1 LFSAFKLISSSVQI
15 LASVYNPP
23 PMKVIGQ
30 AIASRYPCHRSLVL
44 LLACLLCACAAS
56 PWNNPYPA
64 ADAVQNTLYAA
75 FDERPKHLDPVLSY
89 SENEAIFVAQIYEPP
104 LQYHFLRRPYELI
117 PLTATEVPKPTHLD
131 ARGQLLPDN
140 SPVEEVAYSVYRIA
154 IKPGIY
160 YQPHPAFAKS
170 ATGDFLYHA
179 LTPADLVSVQ
189 TLADFKLTDTR
200 ELTAADYAYQ
210 IKRMA
215 HPKLHSPIAGL
226 MSEYIVGLSE
236 LAQCL
241 AQAYAELETKG
252 HRPPFLDL
260 SQFEIEGVKV
270 IDRYTYEIKLKGKY
284 PQFRYWLAMPF
295 FAALPWEAERFYTQA
310 GMQEKNITLDWYPVG
325 TGPYMLIENNPNR
338 RMVLQRNPHFHGE
351 TYPLEGEASDQPM
364 LEDAGKPL
372 PFIDQ
377 AIYSLELENI
387 PYWSKFLQGYYDT
400 SGISSDSF
408 DQAIQFGTQGE
419 PELTEAMAEKG
430 LQLLTA
436 VEPSIFYMGFNMLD
450 EVIGGLTERARR
462 LRQAIAI
469 AVDYEEFISIFA
481 NGRGIAAQGPLPPSI
496 FGYKEGAEGINP
508 SVYEWINGQPRRRSI
523 EAARSVLIEA
533 GYPDGRDTTTGKP
546 LVLHYDTALT
556 GPEAKARLD
565 WLRKQFIKLGLQL
578 NIRATD
584 YNRFQ
589 DKMKKGTAQIFEWG
603 WNADYPDPENFL
615 FLLYG
620 PNAKALHQG
629 ENAAN
634 YQSPDFD
641 RLFERM
647 KSMENTPERQALID
661 QMVAHVRWDV
671 PWAGGWHPVQ
681 YSLYHAW
688 YKNTKPN
695 QMARNTL
702 KYRRLDPPLRARLR
716 AEWNHP
722 VLWPVIVLASL
733 MVVGIVPAVLSY
745 RRRERATAL

>member
-1 LFSAFKLISSSVQI
+1 
-15 LASVYNPP
+15 
-23 PMKVIGQ
+23 MKVIGQ
-30 AIASRYPCHRSLVL
+30 ASASRYPCPRSLVL
-44 LLACLLCACAAS
+44 LLACLLCACTAS

-117 PLTATEVPKPTHLD
+117 PLIATEVPKPTHLD
-131 ARGQLLPDN
+131 ARGQILPDN
-140 SPVEEVAYSVYRIA
+140 SPVGEVAYSVYRIA

-170 ATGDFLYHA
+170 ATGDLLYHA
-179 LTPADLVSVQ
+179 LTPADLASVQ
-189 TLADFKLTDTR
+189 TLADFERTDTR
-200 ELTAADYAYQ
+200 ELIAADYAYQ

-215 HPKLHSPIAGL
+215 HPKIHCPIAGL
-226 MSEYIVGLSE
+226 MSGYIVGLSE
-236 LAQCL
+236 LAQRL
-241 AQAYAELETKG
+241 AQAYAELEAAG

-260 SQFEIEGVKV
+260 SQFDLEGVKV

-338 RMVLQRNPHFHGE
+338 RMVLQRNPNFHGE
-351 TYPLEGEASDQPM
+351 AYPSEGEASDQPM
-364 LEDAGKPL
+364 LKDAGKPL
-372 PFIDQ
+372 PFIDT
-377 AIYSLELENI
+377 AIYSLELETI

-408 DQAIQFGTQGE
+408 DQAIQFGRQAE
-419 PELTEAMAEKG
+419 PELTEAMAQKG

-450 EVIGGLTERARR
+450 EVVGGLTEGARK

-481 NGRGIAAQGPLPPSI
+481 NGRGIAAQGPLPPGI
-496 FGYKEGAEGINP
+496 FGYKEGAEGINL
-508 SVYEWINGQPRRRSI
+508 SVYEWVNGQPRRRSI
-523 EAARSVLIEA
+523 EAARRLLLEA
-533 GYPDGRDTTTGKP
+533 GYPDGRDTTGKP

-556 GPEAKARLD
+556 GSEAKARLD

-578 NIRATD
+578 DIRATD

-589 DKMKKGTAQIFEWG
+589 DKMQKGTAQIFEWG

-620 PNAKALHQG
+620 PNAKALQQG

-634 YQSPDFD
+634 YRDPEFD

-661 QMVAHVRWDV
+661 QMVAHVRRDV

-716 AEWNHP
+716 AEWNRP
-722 VLWPVIVLASL
+722 VLWPVIVLTGL

>member
-1 LFSAFKLISSSVQI
+1 
-15 LASVYNPP
+15 
-23 PMKVIGQ
+23 MKVIGQ
-30 AIASRYPCHRSLVL
+30 ASASRYPRRRSLVL

-56 PWNNPYPA
+56 PWNNPYPT

-117 PLTATEVPKPTHLD
+117 PLIATEVPKPTHLD
-131 ARGQLLPDN
+131 ARGQILPDN
-140 SPVEEVAYSVYRIA
+140 SPVEEVAYSVYQIA

-170 ATGDFLYHA
+170 ATGDLLYHA
-179 LTPADLVSVQ
+179 LTPADLASVQ
-189 TLADFKLTDTR
+189 TLADFKRTDTR

-210 IKRMA
+210 IKRMV

-236 LAQCL
+236 LAQRL
-241 AQAYAELETKG
+241 AQAYADLEAQG

-351 TYPLEGEASDQPM
+351 IYPLEGEASDQPM
-364 LEDAGKPL
+364 LEDTGKPL

-436 VEPSIFYMGFNMLD
+436 VEPSLFYMGFNMLD
-450 EVIGGLTERARR
+450 EVVGGLTERARR

-481 NGRGIAAQGPLPPSI
+481 NGRGIAAQGPLPPGI

-508 SVYEWINGQPRRRSI
+508 SVYEWVNGQPRRRSI
-523 EAARSVLIEA
+523 EAARSLLIEA

-546 LVLHYDTALT
+546 LVLHYDTGLT

-578 NIRATD
+578 DIRATD

-589 DKMKKGTAQIFEWG
+589 DKMQKGTAQIFEWG

-620 PNAKALHQG
+620 PNARALHQG

-661 QMVAHVRWDV
+661 QMVAHVRRDV

-733 MVVGIVPAVLSY
+733 MLVGIVPAVLSY

>member
-1 LFSAFKLISSSVQI
+1 
-15 LASVYNPP
+15 
-23 PMKVIGQ
+23 MKVIGQ

-44 LLACLLCACAAS
+44 LLACLLCACTAS
-56 PWNNPYPA
+56 PWNNPYSA

-117 PLTATEVPKPTHLD
+117 PLIATEVPKPTHLD
-131 ARGQLLPDN
+131 ARGQILPDN

-170 ATGDFLYHA
+170 ATGDLLYHA
-179 LTPADLVSVQ
+179 LTPADLASIQ
-189 TLADFKLTDTR
+189 TLADFKRTDTR
-200 ELTAADYAYQ
+200 ELTAADYTYQ

-236 LAQCL
+236 LAQRL
-241 AQAYAELETKG
+241 AQAYAELEVKG

-351 TYPLEGEASDQPM
+351 TYPIEGEASDQPM

-436 VEPSIFYMGFNMLD
+436 VEPSLFYMGFNMLD
-450 EVIGGLTERARR
+450 EVVGGLTERARR

-469 AVDYEEFISIFA
+469 AVDYEEFISIFT
-481 NGRGIAAQGPLPPSI
+481 NGRGIAAQGPLPPGI

-508 SVYEWINGQPRRRSI
+508 SVYEWVNGQPRRRSI

-578 NIRATD
+578 DIRATD

-589 DKMKKGTAQIFEWG
+589 DKMQKGTAQIFEWG

-661 QMVAHVRWDV
+661 QMVAHVRRDV

>member
-1 LFSAFKLISSSVQI
+1 
-15 LASVYNPP
+15 
-23 PMKVIGQ
+23 MKVIGQ

-44 LLACLLCACAAS
+44 LLACLLCACVAS

-75 FDERPKHLDPVLSY
+75 FDERPKHLDPVSSY

-131 ARGQLLPDN
+131 ARGQILPDN
-140 SPVEEVAYSVYRIA
+140 SPVEEVAYSVYQIA

-170 ATGDFLYHA
+170 AAGDLLYHA
-179 LTPADLVSVQ
+179 LTPADLASVQ
-189 TLADFKLTDTR
+189 TLADFKRTDTR

-210 IKRMA
+210 IKRMV

-226 MSEYIVGLSE
+226 MSEYIVGLSK
-236 LAQCL
+236 LAQRL
-241 AQAYAELETKG
+241 AQAYADLEAQG

-351 TYPLEGEASDQPM
+351 IYPLEGEASDQPM
-364 LEDAGKPL
+364 LEDVGKPL

-400 SGISSDSF
+400 SRISSDSF

-436 VEPSIFYMGFNMLD
+436 VEPSLFYMGFNMLD
-450 EVIGGLTERARR
+450 EVVGGLTERARR

-469 AVDYEEFISIFA
+469 AVD
-481 NGRGIAAQGPLPPSI
+481 
-496 FGYKEGAEGINP
+496 
-508 SVYEWINGQPRRRSI
+508 
-523 EAARSVLIEA
+523 
-533 GYPDGRDTTTGKP
+533 
-546 LVLHYDTALT
+546 
-556 GPEAKARLD
+556 
-565 WLRKQFIKLGLQL
+565 
-578 NIRATD
+578 
-584 YNRFQ
+584 
-589 DKMKKGTAQIFEWG
+589 
-603 WNADYPDPENFL
+603 
-615 FLLYG
+615 
-620 PNAKALHQG
+620 
-629 ENAAN
+629 
-634 YQSPDFD
+634 
-641 RLFERM
+641 
-647 KSMENTPERQALID
+647 
-661 QMVAHVRWDV
+661 
-671 PWAGGWHPVQ
+671 
-681 YSLYHAW
+681 
-688 YKNTKPN
+688 
-695 QMARNTL
+695 
-702 KYRRLDPPLRARLR
+702 
-716 AEWNHP
+716 
-722 VLWPVIVLASL
+722 
-733 MVVGIVPAVLSY
+733 
-745 RRRERATAL
+745 

>member
-1 LFSAFKLISSSVQI
+1 
-15 LASVYNPP
+15 
-23 PMKVIGQ
+23 MKVIGQ
-30 AIASRYPCHRSLVL
+30 AIASRYPCYRSLVL
-44 LLACLLCACAAS
+44 LLACLLCACTAS
-56 PWNNPYPA
+56 PWNNPYSA

-75 FDERPKHLDPVLSY
+75 FDVRPKHLDPVLSY

-117 PLTATEVPKPTHLD
+117 PLIATEVPKPTHLD
-131 ARGQLLPDN
+131 AVGQLLPAD
-140 SPVEEVAYSVYRIA
+140 SPAEDVTYSVYRIA

-170 ATGDFLYHA
+170 ATGDLLYHA
-179 LTPADLVSVQ
+179 LTPADLASVQ
-189 TLADFKLTDTR
+189 TLADFKRTDTR

-236 LAQCL
+236 LAQRL
-241 AQAYAELETKG
+241 AQAYAELEAKG

-260 SQFEIEGVKV
+260 SQFETEGVKV

-310 GMQEKNITLDWYPVG
+310 GMQEKNIALDWYPVG

-351 TYPLEGEASDQPM
+351 TYPLEGEASDQRM
-364 LEDAGKPL
+364 IEDAGKPL

-436 VEPSIFYMGFNMLD
+436 VEPSLFYMGFNMLD
-450 EVIGGLTERARR
+450 EVVGGLTERARR

-469 AVDYEEFISIFA
+469 AVDYEEFISIFT
-481 NGRGIAAQGPLPPSI
+481 NGRGIAAQGPLPPGI

-508 SVYEWINGQPRRRSI
+508 SVYEWVNDQPRRRSI
-523 EAARSVLIEA
+523 EAARSLLIEA

-578 NIRATD
+578 DIRATD

-589 DKMKKGTAQIFEWG
+589 DKMLKGTAQIFEWG

-634 YQSPDFD
+634 YQNPEFD

-647 KSMENTPERQALID
+647 KSMENTPERQALIN
-661 QMVAHVRWDV
+661 QMVAHVRRDV

>member
-1 LFSAFKLISSSVQI
+1 
-15 LASVYNPP
+15 
-23 PMKVIGQ
+23 MKVIGQ
-30 AIASRYPCHRSLVL
+30 AIASKYPCRRSLLL
-44 LLACLLCACAAS
+44 LLACLLCACTAS

-117 PLTATEVPKPTHLD
+117 PLIATEVPKPTHLD
-131 ARGQLLPDN
+131 ARDQILPDN
-140 SPVEEVAYSVYRIA
+140 SPVKKIAYSVYRIA

-170 ATGDFLYHA
+170 ATGDLLYHA
-179 LTPADLVSVQ
+179 LIPADLASVQ
-189 TLADFKLTDTR
+189 TLADFKRTDTR

-226 MSEYIVGLSE
+226 MSEYIVGLSK
-236 LAQCL
+236 LAQRL
-241 AQAYAELETKG
+241 AQAYAELEAAG

-260 SQFEIEGVKV
+260 SQFDLEGVKV

-338 RMVLQRNPHFHGE
+338 RMVLQRNPNFHSE
-351 TYPLEGEASDQPM
+351 AYPIEGEASDQPM
-364 LEDAGKPL
+364 LKDAGKLL
-372 PFIDQ
+372 PFIDT
-377 AIYSLELENI
+377 AIYSLELETI

-408 DQAIQFGTQGE
+408 DQAIQFGRQAE
-419 PELTEAMAEKG
+419 PELTEAMAQKG

-450 EVIGGLTERARR
+450 EVVGGLTEQARK

-481 NGRGIAAQGPLPPSI
+481 NGRGIAAQGPLPPGI

-508 SVYEWINGQPRRRSI
+508 FIYEWVNGQPRRRSI
-523 EAARSVLIEA
+523 EAARSLLLEA

-556 GPEAKARLD
+556 GSEAKARLD

-578 NIRATD
+578 DIRATD

-589 DKMKKGTAQIFEWG
+589 DKMQKGTAQIFEWG

-620 PNAKALHQG
+620 PNAKALQQG

-634 YQSPDFD
+634 YQDPEFD

-661 QMVAHVRWDV
+661 RMVAHVRRDV

-716 AEWNHP
+716 AEWNRP
-722 VLWPVIVLASL
+722 VLWPVIVLAGL

>member
-1 LFSAFKLISSSVQI
+1 
-15 LASVYNPP
+15 
-23 PMKVIGQ
+23 MKVIGQ

-236 LAQCL
+236 LAQRL

-578 NIRATD
+578 DIRATD

-661 QMVAHVRWDV
+661 QMVAHVRRDV

>member
-1 LFSAFKLISSSVQI
+1 
-15 LASVYNPP
+15 
-23 PMKVIGQ
+23 MKVIGQ

-44 LLACLLCACAAS
+44 LLACLLCACTAS
-56 PWNNPYPA
+56 PWNNPYSA

-89 SENEAIFVAQIYEPP
+89 SENEAIFVAQIYESP

-117 PLTATEVPKPTHLD
+117 PLIATEVPKPTHLD
-131 ARGQLLPDN
+131 AVGQLLPAD
-140 SPVEEVAYSVYRIA
+140 SPAEDVTYSVYRIA

-170 ATGDFLYHA
+170 ATGDLLYHA
-179 LTPADLVSVQ
+179 LTPADLASVQ
-189 TLADFKLTDTR
+189 TLADFKRTDTR

-215 HPKLHSPIAGL
+215 HPKLHSPIASL

-236 LAQCL
+236 LAQRL
-241 AQAYAELETKG
+241 AQAYAELEAKG

-270 IDRYTYEIKLKGKY
+270 IDHYTYEIKLKGKY

-310 GMQEKNITLDWYPVG
+310 GMQEKNITLDWYPLG

-338 RMVLQRNPHFHGE
+338 RMVLQRNPNFHGE
-351 TYPLEGEASDQPM
+351 TYPIEGEASDQPM
-364 LEDAGKPL
+364 LKDGGKPL
-372 PFIDQ
+372 PFIDT
-377 AIYSLELENI
+377 AIYSLELETI

-408 DQAIQFGTQGE
+408 DQAIQFGRQAE
-419 PELTEAMAEKG
+419 PELTEAMAQKG

-450 EVIGGLTERARR
+450 EVVGGLTEGARK

-481 NGRGIAAQGPLPPSI
+481 NGRGIAAQGPLPPGI

-508 SVYEWINGQPRRRSI
+508 SVYEWVNGQPRRRSI
-523 EAARSVLIEA
+523 EAARRLLLEA

-546 LVLHYDTALT
+546 LVLHYDTGLT
-556 GPEAKARLD
+556 GSEAKARLD
-565 WLRKQFIKLGLQL
+565 WLRKQFIKLGIQL
-578 NIRATD
+578 DIRATD

-589 DKMKKGTAQIFEWG
+589 DKMQKGTAQIFEWG

-634 YQSPDFD
+634 YQKPEFD

-661 QMVAHVRWDV
+661 QMIAHVRRDV

-702 KYRRLDPPLRARLR
+702 KYRRLDPSLRARLR
-716 AEWNHP
+716 AEWNRP
-722 VLWPVIVLASL
+722 VLWPVIVLAGL

>member
-1 LFSAFKLISSSVQI
+1 
-15 LASVYNPP
+15 
-23 PMKVIGQ
+23 MKVIGQ

-236 LAQCL
+236 LAQRL

-578 NIRATD
+578 DIRATD

-589 DKMKKGTAQIFEWG
+589 DKMQKGTAQIFEWG

-661 QMVAHVRWDV
+661 QMVAHVRRDV

>member
-1 LFSAFKLISSSVQI
+1 MFSAFKLISSSVQI

-44 LLACLLCACAAS
+44 LLACLLCACTAS
-56 PWNNPYPA
+56 PWNNPYSA

-117 PLTATEVPKPTHLD
+117 PLIATEVPKPTHLD
-131 ARGQLLPDN
+131 ARDQILPAD
-140 SPVEEVAYSVYRIA
+140 SPAEDVTYSVYRIA

-170 ATGDFLYHA
+170 ATGDLLYHA
-179 LTPADLVSVQ
+179 LTPADLASIQ
-189 TLADFKLTDTR
+189 TLADFKRTDTR

-236 LAQCL
+236 LAQRL
-241 AQAYAELETKG
+241 AQAYAELEAKG

-364 LEDAGKPL
+364 LKDAGKPL

-436 VEPSIFYMGFNMLD
+436 VEPSLFYMGFNMLD
-450 EVIGGLTERARR
+450 EVVGGLTERARR

-469 AVDYEEFISIFA
+469 AVDYEEFISIFT
-481 NGRGIAAQGPLPPSI
+481 NGRGIAAQGPLPPGI

-508 SVYEWINGQPRRRSI
+508 SVYEWVNGQPRRRSI

-578 NIRATD
+578 DIRATD

-589 DKMKKGTAQIFEWG
+589 DKMLKGTAQIFEWG

-661 QMVAHVRWDV
+661 QMVAHVRRDV

>member
-1 LFSAFKLISSSVQI
+1 
-15 LASVYNPP
+15 
-23 PMKVIGQ
+23 MKVIGQ

-44 LLACLLCACAAS
+44 LLACLLCACTAS
-56 PWNNPYPA
+56 PWNNPYSA

-117 PLTATEVPKPTHLD
+117 PLIATEVPKPTHLD
-131 ARGQLLPDN
+131 ARGQILPDN

-170 ATGDFLYHA
+170 ATGDLLYHA
-179 LTPADLVSVQ
+179 LTPADLASIQ
-189 TLADFKLTDTR
+189 TLADFKRTDTR

-236 LAQCL
+236 FAQRL
-241 AQAYAELETKG
+241 AQAYAELEAQG

-364 LEDAGKPL
+364 LEDVGKPL

-436 VEPSIFYMGFNMLD
+436 VEPSLFYMGFNMLD
-450 EVIGGLTERARR
+450 EVVGGLTERARR

-469 AVDYEEFISIFA
+469 AVDYEEFISIFT
-481 NGRGIAAQGPLPPSI
+481 NGRGIAAQGPLPPGI

-508 SVYEWINGQPRRRSI
+508 SVYEWVNGQPRRRSI

-578 NIRATD
+578 DIRATD

-589 DKMKKGTAQIFEWG
+589 DKMLKGTAQIFEWG

-661 QMVAHVRWDV
+661 QMVAHVRRDV

>member
-1 LFSAFKLISSSVQI
+1 MFSAFKLISSSVQI

-236 LAQCL
+236 LAQRL

-284 PQFRYWLAMPF
+284 PQLRYWLAMPF

-481 NGRGIAAQGPLPPSI
+481 NGRGIAAQGPLPPGI
-496 FGYKEGAEGINP
+496 FGYQEGAEGINP

-661 QMVAHVRWDV
+661 QMVAHVRRDV

-702 KYRRLDPPLRARLR
+702 KYRRLDPPLRAQLR

>member
-1 LFSAFKLISSSVQI
+1 
-15 LASVYNPP
+15 
-23 PMKVIGQ
+23 MKVIGKVIGQ
-30 AIASRYPCHRSLVL
+30 VSASRYPCHRSLVL
-44 LLACLLCACAAS
+44 LLACLLCACTAS

-131 ARGQLLPDN
+131 ARGQILPDN

-170 ATGDFLYHA
+170 ATGDLLYHA
-179 LTPADLVSVQ
+179 LTPADLASVQ
-189 TLADFKLTDTR
+189 TLADFKRTDTR

-215 HPKLHSPIAGL
+215 HPKLHSPIASL

-236 LAQCL
+236 LAQRL
-241 AQAYAELETKG
+241 AQAYAELEAKG

-351 TYPLEGEASDQPM
+351 IYPLEGEASDQPM
-364 LEDAGKPL
+364 IEDAGKPL

-419 PELTEAMAEKG
+419 PELTEAMAGKG

-436 VEPSIFYMGFNMLD
+436 VEPSLFYMGFNMLD
-450 EVIGGLTERARR
+450 EVVGGLTERARR

-469 AVDYEEFISIFA
+469 AVDYEEFISIFT
-481 NGRGIAAQGPLPPSI
+481 NGRGIAAQGPLPPGI

-508 SVYEWINGQPRRRSI
+508 SVYEWVNGQPRRRSI
-523 EAARSVLIEA
+523 EAARSLLIEA

-578 NIRATD
+578 DIRATD

-589 DKMKKGTAQIFEWG
+589 DKMLKGTAQIFEWG

-647 KSMENTPERQALID
+647 KSMENTAERQALID
-661 QMVAHVRWDV
+661 QMVAHVRRDV

-733 MVVGIVPAVLSY
+733 MVMGIVPAVLSY

>member
-1 LFSAFKLISSSVQI
+1 
-15 LASVYNPP
+15 
-23 PMKVIGQ
+23 MKVIGQ
-30 AIASRYPCHRSLVL
+30 ASASRYPRRRSLVL

-56 PWNNPYPA
+56 PWNNPYPT

-117 PLTATEVPKPTHLD
+117 PLIATEVPKPTHLD
-131 ARGQLLPDN
+131 ARGQILPDN
-140 SPVEEVAYSVYRIA
+140 SPVEEVAYSVYQIA

-170 ATGDFLYHA
+170 AAGDLLYHA
-179 LTPADLVSVQ
+179 LTPADLASVQ
-189 TLADFKLTDTR
+189 TLADFKRTDTR

-210 IKRMA
+210 IKRMV

-236 LAQCL
+236 LAQRL
-241 AQAYAELETKG
+241 AQAYADLEAQG

-351 TYPLEGEASDQPM
+351 IYPLEGEASDQPM
-364 LEDAGKPL
+364 LEDTGKPL

-436 VEPSIFYMGFNMLD
+436 VEPSLFYMGFNMLD
-450 EVIGGLTERARR
+450 EVVGGLTERARR

-481 NGRGIAAQGPLPPSI
+481 NGRGIAAQGPLPPGI

-508 SVYEWINGQPRRRSI
+508 SVYEWVNGQPRRRSI
-523 EAARSVLIEA
+523 EAARSLLIEA

-546 LVLHYDTALT
+546 LVLHYDTGLT

-578 NIRATD
+578 DIRATD

-589 DKMKKGTAQIFEWG
+589 DKMQKGTAQIFEWG

-620 PNAKALHQG
+620 PNARALHQG

-647 KSMENTPERQALID
+647 KSMENTPERQALIN
-661 QMVAHVRWDV
+661 QMVAHVRRDV